1 MSPIGVVH
9 TPYRSKYDAPRQP
22 RIDERVDEAVVEL
35 HPHMNFEQALQD
47 LDGFSHMWLV
57 TWFDRAG
64 GWKPMVLPPRSERK
78 RGVFSTRSPHRPNP
92 IGISVVE
99 IIAIQGLRIHVHGTD
114 VLDGTPVVDIKPY
127 LPYAD
132 IVANASAGWT
142 AEAAVREPYRIVWAC
157 ALPAAQLRDHVER
170 VLALDPFPHPYRRIK
185 QHSDGSFVLA
195 VRELRVRY
203 LIAERTVTVLEITP

>member
-78 RGVFSTRSPHRPNP
+78 RGVFSTRSLHRPNP
-92 IGISVVE
+92 IGISVV
-99 IIAIQGLRIHVHGTD
+99 G
-114 VLDGTPVVDIKPY
+114 
-127 LPYAD
+127 
-132 IVANASAGWT
+132 
-142 AEAAVREPYRIVWAC
+142 
-157 ALPAAQLRDHVER
+157 
-170 VLALDPFPHPYRRIK
+170 
-185 QHSDGSFVLA
+185 
-195 VRELRVRY
+195 
-203 LIAERTVTVLEITP
+203 VLEGLMVEDQFLNAMQETVVGKSILEVT